1 MSQKVCQT
9 IKHWSYFP
17 VKYSVGYIYST
28 DDLYRSY
35 CENNIK
41 NNYIK
46 MFDEDLRKS
55 SEAMTEGMDQGIYS
69 IGDIV
74 RVNISD
80 ETLDSMRKYISI
92 KRQYGGRIAIVIGK
106 YLFPHAIK
114 ISARVLYTV
123 LVGKDKVRIPEN
135 YLCKIEKS

>member
-1 MSQKVCQT
+1 
-9 IKHWSYFP
+9 
-17 VKYSVGYIYST
+17 
-28 DDLYRSY
+28 
-35 CENNIK
+35 
-41 NNYIK
+41 